1 MRIRIYIT
9 IALIVIWLI
18 FHLFFSYLNY
28 LFVLDILLLNFIA
41 VIFPFFA
48 FKSSS
53 PYTIPTVFFF
63 LINTSLMGKAISTLN
78 ILFDQKNNVEAWVI
92 KILLGLIYLILLMV
106 NYNHTSKKIFP
117 SRSLIR

>member
-18 FHLFFSYLNY
+18 FHLFFSYLNF

-63 LINTSLMGKAISTLN
+63 LINTSLMGKAISKLN